1 MKSKVYTITLILIA
15 VITVVA
21 FIGWFMLKPA
31 PYVMQGEVEATSYKV
46 SSKVPGRVDSLTVKR
61 GDAVHKGDFL
71 YQISSPEVYAKLTQA
86 EAAQSAATAMQDKV
100 DNGARKQQIQQ
111 AYEMWQKSL
120 AGLDLAQKTY
130 DRVKNLYD
138 QGVVPAQ
145 KLDEAHANLKAMK
158 TTSVAAEAGYSMA
171 TEGAQWEDKAAA
183 KALVTQAEGA
193 VTEVESYVTDTRQFA
208 PVDGEVSSVISENGE
223 LVGTGYPVVTVVDLS
238 DTWVVFNIKETM
250 LPKITIGTKFKGYF
264 PALDKTYELTV
275 TYIAAEASY
284 ATWAATRTSG
294 EFDVRTFAIHAR
306 PAAAIGNIRPGM
318 TVTVDYNTIK

>member
-1 MKSKVYTITLILIA
+1 MKSKVYTITLIIIA
-15 VITVVA
+15 IITVVS

-46 SSKVPGRVDSLTVKR
+46 SSKVPGRIDSLTVKR
-61 GDAVHKGDFL
+61 GDAVKKGEFL
-71 YQISSPEVYAKLTQA
+71 YCISSPEVYAKLTQA

-171 TEGAQWEDKAAA
+171 IEGAQWEDKAAA
-183 KALVTQAEGA
+183 KALVAQAGGA
-193 VTEVESYVTDTRQFA
+193 VSEVESYVTETRQFA

-223 LVGTGYPVVTVVDLS
+223 LVGTGYPVVSVVDLS
-238 DTWVVFNIKETM
+238 DTWVVFNLKETM
-250 LPKITIGTKFKGYF
+250 LPKIKKGTKFNGYF

-306 PAAAIGNIRPGM
+306 AAASIANIRPGM